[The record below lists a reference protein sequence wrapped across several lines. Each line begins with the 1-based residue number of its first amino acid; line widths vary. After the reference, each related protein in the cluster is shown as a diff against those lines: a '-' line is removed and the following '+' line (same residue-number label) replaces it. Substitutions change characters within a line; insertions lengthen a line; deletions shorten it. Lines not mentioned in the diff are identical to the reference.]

1 MYVVT
6 GMFQRQTI
14 FMERFASQF
23 TVQFL
28 ILGGCALFVLYL
40 AGIPL
45 LLLLYGSIRSA
56 PIGEP
61 GAVYTIQNYLKAYF
75 DKEFYSL
82 FLNSLYFATGTCLL
96 TFLIGTFLAWVSER
110 TNTPGKKIIVIMAL
124 IPFIIPGILT
134 TISWILL
141 LSPKIGLINL
151 VVKDLLDLEA
161 GPFSVYSMW
170 GMIWAES
177 MHLFPLVFLLM
188 SAAFRNMDT
197 SLEEAALVAGSSTF
211 GTFKRVTLPLMRPAM
226 FGVLL
231 IIFIRG
237 IEAFEV
243 PALVGVPAKIS
254 VFTTKIFLAI
264 HQYPSDFGLAG
275 AYAVT
280 LLSIST
286 VGVLLYGRITRRE
299 ERYATV
305 TGKGYRPRVI
315 DLGTWRWVTC
325 GAAFLIF
332 FFAVLLPVLV
342 LLWSSFVPFYG
353 VPSRELI
360 GKMTLAN
367 YHYIFNYPLAVTAFK
382 NSIYLSIGSATLVML
397 LTSIIAWVTVK
408 SKLPGR
414 TLLDNMTFIPI
425 AVPGIVLGV
434 SLIWV
439 YLTLPIP
446 IYGTIWVLL
455 LAYITKFMPYGI
467 RAASASMIQIN
478 KELEEASFA
487 AGGTW
492 FQTFRRVILPLLM
505 PGFTAGWIYIS
516 IIALRELSTSI
527 LLYSHESV
535 VLSIMAFD
543 LWEGGQYTYVCAL
556 GVVMVLVL
564 IAMAIIARTVGGK
577 VGIVG

>member
-1 MYVVT
+1 MGNRVS
-6 GMFQRQTI
+6 
-14 FMERFASQF
+14 SQS
-23 TVQFL
+23 L
-28 ILGGCALFVLYL
+28 ILVGCTLFVLYL
-40 AGIPL
+40 AGVPL
-45 LLLLYGSIRSA
+45 LMLLYGSIRSA

-61 GAVYTIQNYLKAYF
+61 GATYTIQNYVKAYF
-75 DKEFYSL
+75 DKEFYL
-82 FLNSLYFATGTCLL
+82 LLLNSVYYALGTCTL

-110 TNTPGKKIIVIMAL
+110 TNTPFKKLFVVMSL
-124 IPFIIPGILT
+124 IPFIIPGILS

-141 LSPKIGLINL
+141 LSPKIGLINI
-151 VVKDLLDLEA
+151 VVKDILRLESA
-161 GPFSVYSMW
+161 PFNVYSMW

-177 MHLFPLVFLLM
+177 IHLYPLVFLLM

-197 SLEEAALVAGSSTF
+197 SLEEAALASGSSTF
-211 GTFKRVTLPLMRPAM
+211 QTFCHVTLPLMRPAM
-226 FGVLL
+226 FSLLL
-231 IIFIRG
+231 INFVRG

-243 PALVGVPAKIS
+243 PALIGVPAKIS

-264 HQYPSDFGLAG
+264 HQFPSDFGLAG

-280 LLSIST
+280 LLAISS
-286 VGVLLYGRITRRE
+286 VGVLLYGKLTRKE

-315 DLGTWRWVTC
+315 DLGSWKYLTL
-325 GAAFLIF
+325 GISFLIF
-332 FFAVLLPVLV
+332 FLAVILPVFV
-342 LLWSSFVPFYG
+342 LLWSSFIPYYG
-353 VPSRELI
+353 VPSRELMA
-360 GKMTLAN
+360 KMTWAN
-367 YHYIFNYPLAVTAFK
+367 YQYIINYPLALTAFK
-382 NSIYLSIGSATLVML
+382 NSFYLSVGSATLVML
-397 LTSIIAWVTVK
+397 LTSVIAWITVK
-408 SKLPGR
+408 TRLPGR
-414 TLLDNMTFIPI
+414 AFLDNMTFIPI
-425 AVPGIVLGV
+425 AMPGIVLGV

-455 LAYITKFMPYGI
+455 LAYLTKFMPYGI

-478 KELEEASFA
+478 KELEEASLT

-492 FQTFRRVILPLLM
+492 FQTFRKVVLPLLM

-527 LLYSHESV
+527 LLYSYNST

-556 GVVMVLVL
+556 GVLMVLLL
-564 IAMAIIARTVGGK
+564 IAMAFTARKLGARIGIAE
-577 VGIVG
+577 

>member
-1 MYVVT
+1 M
-6 GMFQRQTI
+6 GN
-14 FMERFASQF
+14 RFSSQS
-23 TVQFL
+23 L
-28 ILGGCALFVLYL
+28 ILVGCTLFVLYL

-45 LLLLYGSIRSA
+45 VMLLYGSIRSA

-61 GAVYTIQNYLKAYF
+61 GAHFTIANYIKAYV
-75 DKEFYSL
+75 DKEFYL
-82 FLNSLYFATGTCLL
+82 LLLNSVYYAIGTCTL

-110 TNTPGKKIIVIMAL
+110 TNTPFKKLFVVMSL
-124 IPFIIPGILT
+124 IPFIIPGILS

-141 LSPKIGLINL
+141 LSPKIGLINI
-151 VVKDLLDLEA
+151 VVKGALGLESA
-161 GPFSVYSMW
+161 PFNVYSMW

-177 MHLFPLVFLLM
+177 IHLYPLVFLLM

-197 SLEEAALVAGSSTF
+197 SLEEAALTAGSSTAQ
-211 GTFKRVTLPLMRPAM
+211 TFYKVTLPLMRPAM
-226 FGVLL
+226 VSVLL
-231 IIFIRG
+231 INFIRG

-243 PALVGVPAKIS
+243 PALIGVPAKIS

-264 HQYPSDFGLAG
+264 HQFPSDFGLAG

-280 LLSIST
+280 LLCIST
-286 VGVLLYGRITRRE
+286 VGVLIYGRITRRE

-315 DLGTWRWVTC
+315 DLGNWKYLTL
-325 GAAFLIF
+325 GIAILIF
-332 FFAVLLPVLV
+332 LLAVILPIFV
-342 LLWSSFVPFYG
+342 LLWSSFIPYYG
-353 VPSRELI
+353 VPSMELAA
-360 GKMTLAN
+360 KMTWTN
-367 YHYIFNYPLAVTAFK
+367 YIYILNYPLAATAFK
-382 NSIYLSIGSATLVML
+382 NSFYLSVGTATLVML
-397 LTSIIAWVTVK
+397 LTSVIAWITVK
-408 SKLPGR
+408 TKLPGR
-414 TLLDNMTFIPI
+414 AFLDTMCFIPI
-425 AVPGIVLGV
+425 AMPGIVLGV

-455 LAYITKFMPYGI
+455 LAYMTKYIPYGI

-478 KELEEASFA
+478 KELEEASFT

-492 FQTFRRVILPLLM
+492 SQTFRKIILPLLM

-527 LLYSHESV
+527 LLYSYNST

-556 GVVMVLVL
+556 GVMMVLLLVT
-564 IAMAIIARTVGGK
+564 MAAIARKLGAK
-577 VGIVG
+577 IGIAE

>member
-1 MYVVT
+1 MSS
-6 GMFQRQTI
+6 
-14 FMERFASQF
+14 RFNSQS
-23 TVQFL
+23 L
-28 ILGGCALFVLYL
+28 ILVGCTAFVLYL

-45 LLLLYGSIRSA
+45 LMLLYGSIRSA

-61 GAVYTIQNYLKAYF
+61 GATYTIQNYVKAYF
-75 DKEFYSL
+75 DKEFYL
-82 FLNSLYFATGTCLL
+82 LLLNSVYYALGTCTL

-110 TNTPGKKIIVIMAL
+110 TNTPFKKLFVVMSL
-124 IPFIIPGILT
+124 IPFIIPGILS

-141 LSPKIGLINL
+141 LSPKIGLINI
-151 VVKDLLDLEA
+151 VVKEALGLEVA
-161 GPFSVYSMW
+161 PFNVYSMW
-170 GMIWAES
+170 GMIWAEAI
-177 MHLFPLVFLLM
+177 HLYPLVFLLM

-197 SLEEAALVAGSSTF
+197 SLEEASLTAGSSTF
-211 GTFKRVTLPLMRPAM
+211 QTFYRVTLPLMRPAM
-226 FGVLL
+226 FSVLL
-231 IIFIRG
+231 INFVRG

-243 PALVGVPAKIS
+243 PALIGVPAKIS

-264 HQYPSDFGLAG
+264 HQFPSDFGLAG

-280 LLSIST
+280 LLVIST
-286 VGVLLYGRITRRE
+286 VGVLIYGRITRKE

-315 DLGTWRWVTC
+315 DLGGWKYLTLGISFVI
-325 GAAFLIF
+325 FLL
-332 FFAVLLPVLV
+332 AVILPVFV
-342 LLWSSFVPFYG
+342 LLWSSFIPYYG
-353 VPSRELI
+353 VPSKELMQ
-360 GKMTLAN
+360 KMTWAN
-367 YHYIFNYPLAVTAFK
+367 YQYILNYPLALTAFK
-382 NSIYLSIGSATLVML
+382 NSFYLSVGSATLVML
-397 LTSIIAWVTVK
+397 LTSVIAWITVK
-408 SKLPGR
+408 TKLPGR
-414 TLLDNMTFIPI
+414 AFLDNMTFIPI
-425 AVPGIVLGV
+425 AMPGIVLGV

-455 LAYITKFMPYGI
+455 LAYMTKYIPYGI

-478 KELEEASFA
+478 KELEEASFT

-492 FQTFRRVILPLLM
+492 FQTFRKVILPLLM

-527 LLYSHESV
+527 LLYSYNST

-556 GVVMVLVL
+556 GVLMVLLLV
-564 IAMAIIARTVGGK
+564 AMAFTARKLGAKIGIAE
-577 VGIVG
+577 

>member
-1 MYVVT
+1 M
-6 GMFQRQTI
+6 GN
-14 FMERFASQF
+14 RFNSQS
-23 TVQFL
+23 L
-28 ILGGCALFVLYL
+28 ILVGCTLFVLYL

-45 LLLLYGSIRSA
+45 VMLLYGSIRSA

-61 GAVYTIQNYLKAYF
+61 GAHFTIANYIKAYV
-75 DKEFYSL
+75 DKEFYL
-82 FLNSLYFATGTCLL
+82 LLLNSVYYAIGTCTL
-96 TFLIGTFLAWVSER
+96 TFIIGTFLAWVSER
-110 TNTPGKKIIVIMAL
+110 TNTPFKKLFVVMSL
-124 IPFIIPGILT
+124 IPFIIPGILS

-141 LSPKIGLINL
+141 LSPKIGLINI
-151 VVKDLLDLEA
+151 VVKGALGLESA
-161 GPFSVYSMW
+161 PFNVYSMW

-177 MHLFPLVFLLM
+177 IHLYPLVFLLM

-197 SLEEAALVAGSSTF
+197 SLEEAALTAGSSTAQ
-211 GTFKRVTLPLMRPAM
+211 TFYKVTLPLMRPAM
-226 FGVLL
+226 VSVLL
-231 IIFIRG
+231 INFIRG

-243 PALVGVPAKIS
+243 PALIGVPAKIS

-264 HQYPSDFGLAG
+264 HQFPSDFGLAG

-280 LLSIST
+280 LLCIST
-286 VGVLLYGRITRRE
+286 VGVLIYGKITRRE

-315 DLGTWRWVTC
+315 DLGNWKYLTL
-325 GAAFLIF
+325 GIAILIF
-332 FFAVLLPVLV
+332 LLAVILPIFV
-342 LLWSSFVPFYG
+342 LLWSSFIPYYG
-353 VPSRELI
+353 VPSWELAE
-360 GKMTLAN
+360 KMTWAN
-367 YHYIFNYPLAVTAFK
+367 YIYIMNYPLAATAFK
-382 NSIYLSIGSATLVML
+382 NSFYLSVGTATLVML
-397 LTSIIAWVTVK
+397 LTSVIAWITVK
-408 SKLPGR
+408 TKLPGR
-414 TLLDNMTFIPI
+414 AFLDTMCFIPI
-425 AVPGIVLGV
+425 AMPGIVLGV

-455 LAYITKFMPYGI
+455 LAYMTKYIPYGI

-478 KELEEASFA
+478 KELEEASFT

-492 FQTFRRVILPLLM
+492 FQTFRKIILPLLM

-527 LLYSHESV
+527 LLYSYNST

-556 GVVMVLVL
+556 GVMMVLLLVT
-564 IAMAIIARTVGGK
+564 MAAIARKLGAK
-577 VGIVG
+577 IGIAE

>member
-1 MYVVT
+1 MGSRVS
-6 GMFQRQTI
+6 
-14 FMERFASQF
+14 SQS
-23 TVQFL
+23 L
-28 ILGGCALFVLYL
+28 ILVGCTLFVLYL

-45 LLLLYGSIRSA
+45 VMLLYGSIRSA

-61 GAVYTIQNYLKAYF
+61 GATYTIQNYIKAYF
-75 DKEFYSL
+75 DKEFYL
-82 FLNSLYFATGTCLL
+82 LLLNSVYYALGTCSL

-110 TNTPGKKIIVIMAL
+110 TNTPLKKLFVVMSL
-124 IPFIIPGILT
+124 IPFIIPGILS

-141 LSPKIGLINL
+141 LSPKIGLINIAIKE
-151 VVKDLLDLEA
+151 VFGLETA
-161 GPFSVYSMW
+161 PFNVYSMW
-170 GMIWAES
+170 GMIWTES
-177 MHLFPLVFLLM
+177 IHLYPLVFLLM

-197 SLEEAALVAGSSTF
+197 SLEEAALASGSSTF
-211 GTFKRVTLPLMRPAM
+211 QTFCHVTLPLMRPAM
-226 FGVLL
+226 FSVLL
-231 IIFIRG
+231 INFVRG

-243 PALVGVPAKIS
+243 PALIGVPAKIS

-264 HQYPSDFGLAG
+264 HQFPSDFGLAG

-280 LLSIST
+280 LLAIST
-286 VGVLLYGRITRRE
+286 VGVLLYGKLTRKE

-315 DLGTWRWVTC
+315 DLGGWKYMTL
-325 GAAFLIF
+325 GISFLIF
-332 FFAVLLPVLV
+332 FLAVILPVFV
-342 LLWSSFVPFYG
+342 LLWSSFIPYYG
-353 VPSRELI
+353 VPSKELMQ
-360 GKMTLAN
+360 KMTWAN
-367 YHYIFNYPLAVTAFK
+367 YQYIINYPLALTAFK
-382 NSIYLSIGSATLVML
+382 NSFYLSVGSATLVML
-397 LTSIIAWVTVK
+397 LTSVISWITVK
-408 SKLPGR
+408 TRLPGR
-414 TLLDNMTFIPI
+414 ALLDNMTFIPI
-425 AVPGIVLGV
+425 AMPGIVLGV

-455 LAYITKFMPYGI
+455 LAYLTKFMPYGI

-478 KELEEASFA
+478 KELEEASLT

-492 FQTFRRVILPLLM
+492 FQTFRKVVLPLLM

-527 LLYSHESV
+527 LLYSYNST

-556 GVVMVLVL
+556 GVLMVLLL
-564 IAMAIIARTVGGK
+564 ITMAFTARKLGAR
-577 VGIVG
+577 VGIAE

>member
-1 MYVVT
+1 V
-6 GMFQRQTI
+6 RRI
-14 FMERFASQF
+14 NSQA
-23 TVQFL
+23 V
-28 ILGGCALFVLYL
+28 ILVGAIAFVLYL
-40 AGIPL
+40 AGVPL
-45 LLLLYGSIRSA
+45 VMLLYGSIRSA

-61 GAVYTIQNYLKAYF
+61 GASYTIQNYVKAYF
-75 DKEFYSL
+75 DKEFYFL
-82 FLNSLYFATGTCLL
+82 FLNSIYYGLGTCAV
-96 TFLIGTFLAWVSER
+96 TFFIGTFLAWVSER
-110 TNTPGKKIIVIMAL
+110 TNTPLKKLFVVMSL
-124 IPFIIPGILT
+124 IPFIIPGILS

-141 LSPKIGLINL
+141 LSPKIGLINIVL
-151 VVKDLLDLEA
+151 KELLGLESA
-161 GPFSVYSMW
+161 PFNIYSMW
-170 GMIWAES
+170 GMIWAEAI
-177 MHLFPLVFLLM
+177 HLYPLVFLLM

-197 SLEEAALVAGSSTF
+197 SLEEAALTAGSSTF
-211 GTFKRVTLPLMRPAM
+211 ATFYRVTLPLMRPAM
-226 FGVLL
+226 FSVLL

-243 PALVGVPAKIS
+243 PALVGVPARIS

-264 HQYPSDFGLAG
+264 HQFPSDFGLAG

-280 LLSIST
+280 LLAIST
-286 VGVLLYGRITRRE
+286 IGVLIYGRITRRE

-315 DLGTWRWVTC
+315 DLGGWKYVTL
-325 GAAFLIF
+325 GISFLIF
-332 FFAVLLPVLV
+332 LLAVILPVFV
-342 LLWSSFVPFYG
+342 LLWSSFIPYYG
-353 VPSRELI
+353 VPSRELMA
-360 GKMTLAN
+360 KMTLAN
-367 YHYIFNYPLAVTAFK
+367 FQYILNYPLAMTAFK
-382 NSIYLSIGSATLVML
+382 NSFYLSVGSATLVML
-397 LTSIIAWVTVK
+397 LTSMIAWITVK
-408 SKLPGR
+408 TKLPGR
-414 TLLDNMTFIPI
+414 ALLDNMTFIPI
-425 AVPGIVLGV
+425 AMPGIVLGV

-478 KELEEASFA
+478 KELEEASLT

-492 FQTFRRVILPLLM
+492 FQTFRKVILPLLM

-527 LLYSHESV
+527 LLYSYNST

-556 GVVMVLVL
+556 GVLMVLLLVT
-564 IAMAIIARTVGGK
+564 MAYVARRLGAK
-577 VGIVG
+577 VGIAE

>member
-1 MYVVT
+1 MRR
-6 GMFQRQTI
+6 FNSQT
-14 FMERFASQF
+14 
-23 TVQFL
+23 L
-28 ILGGCALFVLYL
+28 ILIGATLFVLYL
-40 AGIPL
+40 AGVPL
-45 LLLLYGSIRSA
+45 VMLLYGSIRSA

-61 GAVYTIQNYLKAYF
+61 GAAYTLENYVKAYF
-75 DKEFYSL
+75 DKEFYL
-82 FLNSLYFATGTCLL
+82 LLLNSIYYGLGTCAL
-96 TFLIGTFLAWVSER
+96 TFVIGTYLAWVSER
-110 TNTPGKKIIVIMAL
+110 TNTPLKKIFVVMSL
-124 IPFIIPGILT
+124 IPFIIPGILS

-151 VVKDLLDLEA
+151 VVKDVLGLESA
-161 GPFSVYSMW
+161 PFNIYSMW
-170 GMIWAES
+170 GMIWAEAI
-177 MHLFPLVFLLM
+177 HLYPLVFLLM

-197 SLEEAALVAGSSTF
+197 SLEEAALTAGSSTF
-211 GTFKRVTLPLMRPAM
+211 TTLRRVTLPLMRPAM
-226 FGVLL
+226 FSVLL
-231 IIFIRG
+231 INFVRG

-243 PALVGVPAKIS
+243 PALIGVPAKIS

-264 HQYPSDFGLAG
+264 HQFPSDFGLAG

-280 LLSIST
+280 LLAIST
-286 VGVLLYGRITRRE
+286 TGVLIYGRITRRE

-315 DLGTWRWVTC
+315 DLGPWKYFTLGISFVI
-325 GAAFLIF
+325 FLL
-332 FFAVLLPVLV
+332 AVILPVFV
-342 LLWSSFVPFYG
+342 LLWSSFIPYYG
-353 VPSRELI
+353 VPSRELMA
-360 GKMTLAN
+360 KMTWAN
-367 YHYIFNYPLAVTAFK
+367 YYYILNYPLALTAFK
-382 NSIYLSIGSATLVML
+382 NSFYLSVGSATLVML
-397 LTSIIAWVTVK
+397 LTSIIAWITVK
-408 SKLPGR
+408 TRLPGR
-414 TLLDNMTFIPI
+414 ALLDNLTFIPI
-425 AVPGIVLGV
+425 AMPGIVLGV

-478 KELEEASFA
+478 KELEEASLT

-492 FQTFRRVILPLLM
+492 FQTFRKVILPLLM

-527 LLYSHESV
+527 LLYSYNST

-556 GVVMVLVL
+556 GVLMVLLL
-564 IAMAIIARTVGGK
+564 ITMAFVARKLGAKIGIAE
-577 VGIVG
+577 

>member
-1 MYVVT
+1 MRR
-6 GMFQRQTI
+6 FNSQT
-14 FMERFASQF
+14 
-23 TVQFL
+23 L
-28 ILGGCALFVLYL
+28 ILIGATLFVLYL
-40 AGIPL
+40 AGVPL
-45 LLLLYGSIRSA
+45 LMLLYGSIRSA

-61 GAVYTIQNYLKAYF
+61 GATFTLQNYVKAYF
-75 DKEFYSL
+75 DKEFYLL
-82 FLNSLYFATGTCLL
+82 FLNSIYYGVGTCIV
-96 TFLIGTFLAWVSER
+96 TFLIGTYLAWVSER
-110 TNTPGKKIIVIMAL
+110 TNTPLKRLFVVMAL
-124 IPFIIPGILT
+124 IPFIIPGILS

-151 VVKDLLDLEA
+151 VIKELLGLESA
-161 GPFSVYSMW
+161 PFNIYSMW

-177 MHLFPLVFLLM
+177 IHLYPLVFLLM

-197 SLEEAALVAGSSTF
+197 SLEEAALTAGSSTF
-211 GTFKRVTLPLMRPAM
+211 TTFRRVTLPLMRPAM
-226 FGVLL
+226 FSVLL
-231 IIFIRG
+231 VIFIRG

-264 HQYPSDFGLAG
+264 HQFPSDFGLAG

-280 LLSIST
+280 LLLIST
-286 VGVLLYGRITRRE
+286 TGVLIYGRITRKE

-315 DLGTWRWVTC
+315 DLGGWKYVTC
-325 GAAFLIF
+325 AISFLIF
-332 FFAVLLPVLV
+332 LLAVILPVFV
-342 LLWSSFVPFYG
+342 LLWSSFIPYYG
-353 VPSRELI
+353 VPSRELM
-360 GKMTLAN
+360 GKMTWAN
-367 YHYIFNYPLAVTAFK
+367 FQYILNYPLALTAFK
-382 NSIYLSIGSATLVML
+382 NSFYLSVGSATVVML
-397 LTSIIAWVTVK
+397 LTSVIAWITVK
-408 SKLPGR
+408 TKLPGR
-414 TLLDNMTFIPI
+414 ALLDNMTFIPI
-425 AVPGIVLGV
+425 AMPGIVLGV

-478 KELEEASFA
+478 KELEEASFT

-492 FQTFRRVILPLLM
+492 FQTFRKVILPLLM

-527 LLYSHESV
+527 LLYSYNST

-556 GVVMVLVL
+556 GVLMVLLLLVMAFTARKL
-564 IAMAIIARTVGGK
+564 GAKIGIAE
-577 VGIVG
+577 

>member
-1 MYVVT
+1 M
-6 GMFQRQTI
+6 GS
-14 FMERFASQF
+14 RFNSQS
-23 TVQFL
+23 L
-28 ILGGCALFVLYL
+28 ILIGCTAFVLYL

-45 LLLLYGSIRSA
+45 LMLLYGSIRSA

-61 GAVYTIQNYLKAYF
+61 GATYTLQNYVKAYF
-75 DKEFYSL
+75 DKEFYL
-82 FLNSLYFATGTCLL
+82 LLGNSIYYALGTCSL

-110 TNTPGKKIIVIMAL
+110 TNTPFKKLFIVMSL
-124 IPFIIPGILT
+124 IPFIIPGILS

-141 LSPKIGLINL
+141 LSPKIGLINI
-151 VVKDLLDLEA
+151 VVKELLGLESA
-161 GPFSVYSMW
+161 PFNVYSMW

-177 MHLFPLVFLLM
+177 IHLYPLVFLLM

-197 SLEEAALVAGSSTF
+197 SLEEAAFTAGSSTLQ
-211 GTFKRVTLPLMRPAM
+211 TFWRVTLPLMRPAM
-226 FGVLL
+226 FSVLL
-231 IIFIRG
+231 INFIRG

-243 PALVGVPAKIS
+243 PALIGVPAKIS

-264 HQYPSDFGLAG
+264 HQFPSDFGLAG

-280 LLSIST
+280 LLVIST
-286 VGVLLYGRITRRE
+286 VGVLIYGRITRRE

-315 DLGTWRWVTC
+315 DLGGWKYLTL
-325 GAAFLIF
+325 GISFLVF
-332 FFAVLLPVLV
+332 LLAVILPVFV
-342 LLWSSFVPFYG
+342 LLWSSFIPYYG
-353 VPSRELI
+353 VPSRELMQ
-360 GKMTLAN
+360 KMTWAN
-367 YHYIFNYPLAVTAFK
+367 YQYILNYPLAWTAFK
-382 NSIYLSIGSATLVML
+382 NSFYLSVGTATLVML
-397 LTSIIAWVTVK
+397 LTSVIAWITVK
-408 SKLPGR
+408 TKLPGR
-414 TLLDNMTFIPI
+414 GFLDTMTFIPI
-425 AVPGIVLGV
+425 AMPGIVLGV

-455 LAYITKFMPYGI
+455 LAYMTKYIPYGI
-467 RAASASMIQIN
+467 RASSASMIQIN
-478 KELEEASFA
+478 KELEEASLT

-492 FQTFRRVILPLLM
+492 FQTFRKIILPLLM

-527 LLYSHESV
+527 LLYSYNST

-556 GVVMVLVL
+556 GVMMVLLLV
-564 IAMAIIARTVGGK
+564 AMAATARTFGAK
-577 VGIVG
+577 IGIAE